1 MINKDS
7 SQEPTGIKQTFVTKS
22 LVCFITA
29 REHLKNNIGFLKKKK
44 KKIQTL
50 ITSIVYL
57 VYACLNFISC
67 KILCTRYFDIY
78 INKKIKVK
86 QESFKK

>member
-29 REHLKNNIGFLKKKK
+29 REYLKNNIGFLKKKNANIDYK
-44 KKIQTL
+44 YNLFSVCMLEFLFYVKFCAQVI
-50 ITSIVYL
+50 L
-57 VYACLNFISC
+57 VYN
-67 KILCTRYFDIY
+67 
-78 INKKIKVK
+78 
-86 QESFKK
+86 

>member
-29 REHLKNNIGFLKKKK
+29 REYLKNNIGFLKKKK
-44 KKIQTL
+44 INIDYKCNL
-50 ITSIVYL
+50 FSICML
-57 VYACLNFISC
+57 EFLF
-67 KILCTRYFDIY
+67 Y
-78 INKKIKVK
+78 IK
-86 QESFKK
+86 FCA

>member
-29 REHLKNNIGFLKKKK
+29 REYLKNNIGFLKKKMQ
-44 KKIQTL
+44 IL
-50 ITSIVYL
+50 ITNVICL
-57 VYACLNFISC
+57 VYACLNF
-67 KILCTRYFDIY
+67 YFM
-78 INKKIKVK
+78 
-86 QESFKK
+86 